1 MSYYY
6 TMESRPAFQHL
17 LHPAFPFEKA
27 SAHLGRTR
35 DLSAVEAFCKEK
47 DLPLGGD
54 SQRKAFDALA
64 REEGLSVIWF
74 GQAGYPEG
82 LARIA
87 APPVALFVTGRLE
100 EAFSVAVVGSRRPR
114 PDSAEFARHL
124 AGELAGRGIT
134 VVSGLARGVD
144 SMAHRGCL
152 GAGGRTVAVLGSG
165 HAHVYPPEH
174 RGLARDIAQAGAV
187 VSEYPPAM
195 GPRKQNFPA
204 RNRIIAGLCGGVVI
218 VEAAARSGSLITA
231 RLALEENRE
240 VFVVPGGV
248 LDEKYVGSNYMI
260 KDGAKLVQTVEDILE
275 EFPNQTFRARTD
287 SAPKADLIPEEARL
301 LDMIPFDA
309 PRTLEELAQ
318 TLGMPIPALS
328 VLVTNLE
335 LKGLLER
342 MAGGKLAR
350 KMG

>member
-1 MSYYY
+1 
-6 TMESRPAFQHL
+6 METHSIFQYL
-17 LHPAFPFEKA
+17 LHPSFPFEKA
-27 SAHLGRTR
+27 SALLGTTR
-35 DLSAVEAFCKEK
+35 DVSAVEVFCREK
-47 DLPLGGD
+47 RLPQGGD
-54 SQRKAFDALA
+54 PQRKAFDACA
-64 REEGLSVIWF
+64 AGEALSVVWF
-74 GQAGYPEG
+74 GQPGYPES

-87 APPVALFVTGRLE
+87 APPMALFITGRLE

-124 AGELAGRGIT
+124 AGELAERGIV

-152 GAGGRTVAVLGSG
+152 DAGGRTVAVLGSG
-165 HAHVYPPEH
+165 HANVYPPEH
-174 RGLARDIAQAGAV
+174 RGLARDIVKSGAV
-187 VSEYPPAM
+187 VSEYPPSM
-195 GPRKQNFPA
+195 TPRKQNFPA

-248 LDEKYVGSNYMI
+248 LDEKYVGSNFMI

-275 EFPNQTFRARTD
+275 EFPNQTFKAKTD
-287 SAPKADLIPEEARL
+287 SAPKTDLSPDEARL
-301 LDMIPFDA
+301 LDLIPFDT
-309 PRTLEELAQ
+309 PKTLEELAQ
-318 TLGMPIPALS
+318 ALAMPVPALF
-328 VLVTNLE
+328 VLVTALE

-342 MAGGKLAR
+342 VPGGKFAR
-350 KMG
+350 RMA